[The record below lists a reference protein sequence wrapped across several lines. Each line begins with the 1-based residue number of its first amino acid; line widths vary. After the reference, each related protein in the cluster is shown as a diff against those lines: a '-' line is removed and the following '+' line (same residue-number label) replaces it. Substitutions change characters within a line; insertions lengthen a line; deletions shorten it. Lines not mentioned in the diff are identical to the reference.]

1 MPHIRFFSQRN
12 VLLLVSFFISLLLI
26 RLFYYIRLNNSFLS
40 HHTLDR
46 DLNVTLRHFTTD
58 KL

>member
-12 VLLLVSFFISLLLI
+12 VLLLVSFFIFLLLI

-46 DLNVTLRHFTTD
+46 DLYVTLRHFTTD